1 MRKGALSNIDK
12 VVENYNEFNI
22 TNLQAVNN
30 IKNSK
35 YFKDMDKQLVYT
47 VQEDGNYVIEGSGCK
62 HYKINILSGV
72 TCTIFEHTNG
82 TNSLQDIEY
91 SLNED
96 SNVYSLILTEDKTS
110 YVSRKIELAKNAK
123 YKVHYVGLGCETSQ
137 EKIIINLNDEGA
149 EADFKLISVAN
160 EDTFNM
166 YDVTINNNAPKTTA
180 NIWQKACVKSGGRN
194 EFFATGF
201 IGKDCSKSNN
211 FQESRV
217 LLLDK
222 AATGDA
228 SPLLLINHHDVLAGH
243 SASVSRVSGEELYY
257 LQTRGITKNEAEKL
271 MTIAF
276 IRPLVDEI
284 EDDELRSD
292 ILAKVESKL
301 SI

>member
-47 VQEDGNYVIEGSGCK
+47 VQEDGNYVIEGNGCK

-123 YKVHYVGLGCETSQ
+123 YKVHYVGLG
-137 EKIIINLNDEGA
+137 
-149 EADFKLISVAN
+149 
-160 EDTFNM
+160 
-166 YDVTINNNAPKTTA
+166 KTTA